1 MFILCSDYYLYTD
14 FIYMDPVYNQAY
26 AIATDYIS
34 HVSKRSVAPTADALV
49 ALKQFDIELPDE
61 STDSESVICELE
73 QFGCPATVATTGNRY
88 FGFVTGGT
96 YPVGIAAS
104 WIASAWDQN
113 AAMRV
118 LSPIGAKLEDVC
130 LNWIVDLI
138 DLPKQTGGGFVTG
151 ASTANFTA
159 LAAAR
164 HTVLIRQ
171 GWDVKSQGLFGAPTI
186 NVVVS
191 DEVHSTVLKALS
203 LLGLGS
209 ERVIRVPTDSEGRML
224 ADKLPTIDSNTIVCL
239 QAGNVNTGSFDPIE
253 LVCKKAKEAGAWVHV
268 DGAFGLWAAACKNK
282 KHLTQGLAL
291 ADSWAVDCHKW
302 LNTPYDCAIALVRD
316 PIHLRNAMTI
326 NAPYLV
332 MGDEREPSQYVP
344 EFSRRARAV
353 EVWATLKYLGKNGL
367 DNLIE
372 RTCLYASEF
381 AQGLR
386 KQGFTV
392 HNDVVLNQ
400 VLVSFGSPEKT
411 KAVIQ
416 AIQREGT
423 LWCGGTTWHGVAAM
437 RISVSSWATTREDV
451 DLCIKVIGDVARKIA

>member
-1 MFILCSDYYLYTD
+1 
-14 FIYMDPVYNQAY
+14 MDSVYSQAH
-26 AIATDYIS
+26 AVATDYIS
-34 HVSKRSVAPTADALV
+34 HVSKRNVAPSADAVV
-49 ALKQFDIELPDE
+49 ALKQFDVELSDQ
-61 STDSESVICELE
+61 STDSALVIRELE

-88 FGFVTGGT
+88 FGFVVGGS
-96 YPVGIAAS
+96 YPVAIAAS

-130 LNWIVDLI
+130 LKWIVDLI
-138 DLPKQTGGGFVTG
+138 GLPKETGGGIVTG
-151 ASTANFTA
+151 ASMANFTA

-164 HTVLIRQ
+164 QTLLMRQ
-171 GWDVKSQGLFGAPTI
+171 GWDVKTQGLFGAPPI

-209 ERVIRVPTDSEGRML
+209 ERVIRVPTDSEGRMVS
-224 ADKLPTIDSNTIVCL
+224 DKFPNIDSNTIVCL

-253 LVCKKAKEAGAWVHV
+253 IVCKKAKKAGAWVHV

-282 KHLTQGLAL
+282 KHLTQGLNL

-316 PIHLRNAMTI
+316 PMHLRNAMTI

-332 MGDEREPSQYVP
+332 MGDEREPSQYTP

-353 EVWATLKYLGKNGL
+353 EVWATLKYLGKDGL
-367 DNLIE
+367 DSLIE
-372 RTCLYASEF
+372 RTCLFASEF
-381 AQGLR
+381 SQGLR
-386 KQGFTV
+386 KHGFTI

-416 AIQREGT
+416 AVQREGT
-423 LWCGGTTWHGVAAM
+423 LWCGGTTWQGVTAM

-451 DLCIKVIGDVARKIA
+451 DLCIKVIADEARKIV